1 MCGVVCCV
9 ENQGL
14 SASQLLLNVFPGEVS
29 TYMPGKRSLESSQ
42 RINILD
48 LQYRVAAVSLL

>member
-1 MCGVVCCV
+1 MCDVVCCV

-14 SASQLLLNVFPGEVS
+14 SASQLLPNVLPGEVS
-29 TYMPGKRSLESSQ
+29 AYMPGKRSSESSQ

-48 LQYRVAAVSLL
+48 LQYGVAAVSLL